1 MGRRSGEKQKQPC
14 RPGATKP
21 LYHPDSPPE
30 YKNPYGLMRPRN
42 AGLAARTVGPR
53 RLRNHIPPP
62 LPAGFHLLRLSYR
75 VVCTAYSLFHCRY
88 YFVYIIIMPRLAA
101 VNPKFMRDIRQAPP
115 NSRTAAILYRYAFML
130 CGSNGFAPKSGA
142 SHCVRKPSSE
152 SLSETVM
159 LSKPKRVIKRSK

>member
-30 YKNPYGLMRPRN
+30 YKKPNGLMRPRN
-42 AGLAARTVGPR
+42 AGLAARTVGPC

-88 YFVYIIIMPRLAA
+88 YFCIY
-101 VNPKFMRDIRQAPP
+101 NYNAPFGCCQP
-115 NSRTAAILYRYAFML
+115 EIYAGYL
-130 CGSNGFAPKSGA
+130 
-142 SHCVRKPSSE
+142 
-152 SLSETVM
+152 
-159 LSKPKRVIKRSK
+159 PKRRLCLVILQKHGLQYLSNRIITTQISFKFLFYLCFRSF

>member
-30 YKNPYGLMRPRN
+30 YKKPNGLMRPRN
-42 AGLAARTVGPR
+42 AGLAARTVGPC

-88 YFVYIIIMPRLAA
+88 YFCIY
-101 VNPKFMRDIRQAPP
+101 NYNAPFGCCQP
-115 NSRTAAILYRYAFML
+115 EIYAGYL
-130 CGSNGFAPKSGA
+130 
-142 SHCVRKPSSE
+142 
-152 SLSETVM
+152 
-159 LSKPKRVIKRSK
+159 PKRRLCLVIVKQ

>member
-30 YKNPYGLMRPRN
+30 YKKPNGLMRPRN
-42 AGLAARTVGPR
+42 AGLAARTVGPC

-101 VNPKFMRDIRQAPP
+101 VNPKFLRISAKRRQ
-115 NSRTAAILYRYAFML
+115 TAAPLRFYTAMPLCYAGQTAL
-130 CGSNGFAPKSGA
+130 PRNPAHRIA
-142 SHCVRKPSSE
+142 
-152 SLSETVM
+152 
-159 LSKPKRVIKRSK
+159 